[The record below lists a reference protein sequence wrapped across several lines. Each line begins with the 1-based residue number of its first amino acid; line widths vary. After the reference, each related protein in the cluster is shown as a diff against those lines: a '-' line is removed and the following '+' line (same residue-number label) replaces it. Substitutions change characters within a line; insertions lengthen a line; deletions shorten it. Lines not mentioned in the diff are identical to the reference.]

1 MVKLPQLRIDAFQFI
16 YVITAVATAL
26 HTAWGAA
33 RTMQGLMPQDVAGQ
47 VIWWIN
53 GVFFAIAID
62 VAMYVIAK
70 RIRAHEGAT
79 EWLIVSFILA
89 AVFSSYFQLLYA
101 WVHSAPIVDNG
112 GVAPE
117 WQMRLGGII
126 NSATVI
132 APFMLPLLGIAY
144 TLTGLGHR
152 TSATKE
158 PEKTLVVRDDKP
170 FISTP
175 SDLPDSV
182 QKVKALPAKTSV
194 RSPKAKVLNAGVSKR
209 VVCPGCS
216 GEFAPGSIW
225 RHKQSCSEY
234 IALQISSEVVQ

>member
-1 MVKLPQLRIDAFQFI
+1 MKLPQLRIDAFQFI

-33 RTMQGLMPQDVAGQ
+33 RTMQGLMPTDVAGQ

-70 RIRAHEGAT
+70 RIRAHEGRA
-79 EWLIVSFILA
+79 EWLVVSFILA

-152 TSATKE
+152 AHA
-158 PEKTLVVRDDKP
+158 PEKPPVVSNEKP

-175 SDLPDSV
+175 VELPDNV
-182 QKVKALPAKTSV
+182 QEVKALPAKTSV
-194 RSPKAKVLNAGVSKR
+194 ARPKARVLASGVKR

-225 RHKQSCSEY
+225 RHKQGCSEY
-234 IALQISSEVVQ
+234 QKMQIVSEVVQ